1 MENSWVVI
9 YLLPIEVKYEK
20 ATRENPVFVE
30 NMGPSKTQYLP

>member
-9 YLLPIEVKYEK
+9 YLLPVEVKYKK
-20 ATRENPVFVE
+20 ANGENPMLVE